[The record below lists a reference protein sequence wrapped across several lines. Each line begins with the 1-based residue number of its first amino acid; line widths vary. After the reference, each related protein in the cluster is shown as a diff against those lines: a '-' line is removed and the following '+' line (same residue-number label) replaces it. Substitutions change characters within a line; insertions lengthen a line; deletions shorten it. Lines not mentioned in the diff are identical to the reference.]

1 LFSSCLHSNT
11 FSVFQTPTI
20 PLPIPLQSP
29 TAPTMR
35 LVHILLSVG
44 LAASRVIPRRE
55 QSGCSNPVKRV
66 DFLTLNDAARKQYTN
81 AVECLAT
88 KPSMIGLNAT
98 LYDDFAYVHAQL
110 GSTGM
115 YQFQNPACILTDVF
129 SSSHGGP
136 ISCPGTDTL
145 YTYTRRN
152 STPAAT
158 PAPWC
163 KSRTNHTA

>member
-1 LFSSCLHSNT
+1 
-11 FSVFQTPTI
+11 
-20 PLPIPLQSP
+20 
-29 TAPTMR
+29 MR
-35 LVHILLSVG
+35 LVHILLLVG

-152 STPAAT
+152 STLAAK